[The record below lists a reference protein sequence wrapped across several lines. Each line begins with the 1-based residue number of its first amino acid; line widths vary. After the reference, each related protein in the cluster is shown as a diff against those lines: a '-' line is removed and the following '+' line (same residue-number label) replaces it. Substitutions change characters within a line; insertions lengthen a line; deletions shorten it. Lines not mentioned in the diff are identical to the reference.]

1 LAAVKES
8 EESPT
13 AALPQAEEPAAPP
26 AASAVPPEERPPGE
40 ALAKERPGS
49 PRPAP
54 PRVRDYAEALIIAV
68 IFAIFVRTFVVQAF
82 KIPTGSMEDNLLV
95 GDHILVNKFIYA
107 PTAGPIEE
115 WLLPVRDV
123 RRGDVVVFKY
133 PDDPTRD
140 FIKRCVGL
148 PGDEV
153 ELIDKRLHV
162 NGELVEDRSYTLHSD
177 ERVYSRSSYLPPS
190 YSRRDNFGP
199 FLVPPES
206 YFCLGDN
213 RDNSRDSRFWR
224 RTTVPEEYLKGR
236 ALLIYW
242 SFDPERARR
251 GTGNPW
257 ERLERFAGSTRGERT
272 FDVVR

>member
-1 LAAVKES
+1 MGSGRLAAVS
-8 EESPT
+8 ETPDSPPQD
-13 AALPQAEEPAAPP
+13 AAEATPGA
-26 AASAVPPEERPPGE
+26 AVPPGE
-40 ALAKERPGS
+40 PLAAEPPGS
-49 PRPAP
+49 PRPSP
-54 PRVRDYAEALIIAV
+54 PRLRDYAEALIIAV

-107 PTAGPIEE
+107 STAGEIER

-153 ELIDKRLHV
+153 ELVDKRLHV
-162 NGELVEDRSYTLHSD
+162 NGRLVHDESYTLHTD
-177 ERVYSRSSYLPPS
+177 QRVYSRSSYLPPS

-199 FLVPPES
+199 YLVPSDS

-224 RTTVPEEYLKGR
+224 RTTVPEEYVKGR

-242 SFDPERARR
+242 SFDPRAARR
-251 GTGNPW
+251 GGGGAW
-257 ERLERFAGSTRGERT
+257 ARVERLAASTRGERT
-272 FDVVR
+272 FELVR

>member
-1 LAAVKES
+1 MPGRALDGAAGSGRLAVVNE
-8 EESPT
+8 P
-13 AALPQAEEPAAPP
+13 PQE
-26 AASAVPPEERPPGE
+26 PPEEAQDARDAREARQPQPPDG
-40 ALAKERPGS
+40 APQ
-49 PRPAP
+49 PAP
-54 PRVRDYAEALIIAV
+54 PRLRDYAEALIIAV

-95 GDHILVNKFIYA
+95 GDHILVNKFLYA
-107 PTAGPIEE
+107 PTASRLEE

-133 PDDPTRD
+133 PDDPSRD
-140 FIKRCVGL
+140 FIKRCVGV

-153 ELIDKRLHV
+153 ELVDKRLYV
-162 NGELVEDRSYTLHSD
+162 NGAQVDDASYTLHSD
-177 ERVYSRSSYLPPS
+177 PRVYSRSSYLPPS

-199 FLVPPES
+199 YLVPADS

-224 RTTVPEEYLKGR
+224 HTTVPREYLKGR
-236 ALLIYW
+236 ALMIYW
-242 SFDPERARR
+242 SFDPEQAER

-257 ERLERFAGSTRGERT
+257 ERLRRFIASTRGDRT
-272 FDVVR
+272 FKLVR